1 MYLRRIMKKKQLIL
15 NKQAINNKIQRIGFS
30 IIEKHHTEKNIT
42 IIGFEK
48 NGYIMAQ
55 KLKEII
61 QDSQKINI
69 HIHKIKVDKNE
80 TYKITPTLSN
90 TQLKNVFLAD
100 DVLKSGKTIIYGI
113 KAILEYPVE
122 NLKTIILVNRNHNQF
137 PIGVDYIGLNL
148 STTLKDHIE
157 VVLNQKQEA
166 VYLV

>member
-1 MYLRRIMKKKQLIL
+1 M
-15 NKQAINNKIQRIGFS
+15 
-30 IIEKHHTEKNIT
+30 
-42 IIGFEK
+42 
-48 NGYIMAQ
+48 
-55 KLKEII
+55 
-61 QDSQKINI
+61 
-69 HIHKIKVDKNE
+69 
-80 TYKITPTLSN
+80 
-90 TQLKNVFLAD
+90 
-100 DVLKSGKTIIYGI
+100 YGI